1 MEKVDQ
7 WIFLIIGILFLLPLI
22 NIQIGSTLTQWL
34 VTIGFLLV
42 GLLPFFKK

>member
-1 MEKVDQ
+1 MEKVSK

-22 NIQIGSTLTQWL
+22 SVETGIWGPWIIA
-34 VTIGFLLV
+34 IGFLLL

>member
-1 MEKVDQ
+1 MEKVSK

-22 NIQIGSTLTQWL
+22 GVGTATWGAWL
-34 VTIGFLLV
+34 VAIGFLLL